1 MNKLLI
7 LILAVGFVFS
17 SGSAFAMALEAKPVS
32 ELVRLIETSKFSH
45 KEDGLIFG
53 FVSTQSC
60 LYVSDRVVILK
71 NYCIPAREYP
81 AKGYTIISAEFGIID
96 LYQEELEAGLKRDVQ
111 ITAFPDILKDY
122 LSTPLVESKIE
133 GLNEIFEKLYYQNA
147 AACWSTNASYST
159 GLPVV
164 ECSAEDVVNFDT
176 WAAETQSLTGDLS
189 AWKKLIE
196 SVETT
201 LNQ

>member
-1 MNKLLI
+1 MKRLI
-7 LILAVGFVFS
+7 SYILVSGIVFSALPALAVV
-17 SGSAFAMALEAKPVS
+17 LEAKPVE
-32 ELVRLIETSKFSH
+32 ELIRLIERSKFSH

-60 LYVSDRVVILK
+60 LYVSDNVVILK
-71 NYCIPAREYP
+71 NYCLPARDYP

-122 LSTPLVESKIE
+122 LGTPMLDSKIQ
-133 GLNEIFEKLYYQNA
+133 GLNEIIEKLYYQND

-164 ECSAEDVVNFDT
+164 ECSSENVVNFET
-176 WAAETQSLTGDLS
+176 WAAETQSLTGDLH

-196 SVETT
+196 SVEAA

>member
-32 ELVRLIETSKFSH
+32 ELLRLIETSKFSH

-96 LYQEELEAGLKRDVQ
+96 LYQEELEAGLKRVVQ

>member
-1 MNKLLI
+1 MNKLFNY
-7 LILAVGFVFS
+7 ILAAGFAFS
-17 SGSAFAMALEAKPVS
+17 GGPALATVLEAKPVG
-32 ELVRLIETSKFSH
+32 ELIRLIEASKFSH

-53 FVSTQSC
+53 FFSIQSC
-60 LYVSDRVVILK
+60 LYVSDKLVIIK
-71 NYCIPAREYP
+71 NYCVPARDYP

-96 LYQEELEAGLKRDVQ
+96 LYQEELQAGLKRDVQ
-111 ITAFPDILKDY
+111 ITAFPEILKEY
-122 LSTPLVESKIE
+122 LGTPMPDSKIQ
-133 GLNEIFEKLYYQNA
+133 GLNEILEKLYYRNA

-164 ECSAEDVVNFDT
+164 ECSAENVVNFDT
-176 WAAETQSLTGDLS
+176 WAAETQALTGDLA

-196 SVETT
+196 SIEKY

>member
-1 MNKLLI
+1 MKRLI
-7 LILAVGFVFS
+7 SYILTSGIVFS
-17 SGSAFAMALEAKPVS
+17 SMPALAVVLEAKPVG
-32 ELVRLIETSKFSH
+32 ELIRLIERSKFSH
-45 KEDGLIFG
+45 KEDGLVFG

-60 LYVSDRVVILK
+60 LYVSDKVVILK
-71 NYCIPAREYP
+71 NYCVPARDYP

-96 LYQEELEAGLKRDVQ
+96 LYQEELEAVLKRDVQ
-111 ITAFPDILKDY
+111 ITAFPDILKEY
-122 LSTPLVESKIE
+122 LGMPMLDSKIQ
-133 GLNEIFEKLYYQNA
+133 GLNEIIEKLYYQNE

-164 ECSAEDVVNFDT
+164 ECSAKNIVNFES
-176 WAAETQSLTGDLS
+176 WAAETQSLTGDLQ

-196 SVETT
+196 SVETA

>member
-32 ELVRLIETSKFSH
+32 ELLRLIETSKFSH

-122 LSTPLVESKIE
+122 LSIPLAESKIE